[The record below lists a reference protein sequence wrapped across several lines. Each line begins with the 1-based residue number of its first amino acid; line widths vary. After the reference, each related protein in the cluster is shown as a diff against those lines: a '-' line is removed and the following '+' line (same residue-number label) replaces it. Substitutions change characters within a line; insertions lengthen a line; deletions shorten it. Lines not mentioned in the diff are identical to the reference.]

1 MELVLNQ
8 HKLQISGLNLSEE
21 EYFYPHEIVVAEKKT
36 HFQVGKHFNNMTST
50 LVLYTESIVVLYSF
64 HSSTKSVQIILQKV
78 MSSIEGAHVINHVL
92 VM

>member
-8 HKLQISGLNLSEE
+8 HKLQISCLNLSEE

-36 HFQVGKHFNNMTST
+36 HFQVGKHFNNITST

-64 HSSTKSVQIILQKV
+64 LDQICANYSSK
-78 MSSIEGAHVINHVL
+78 GHVL
-92 VM
+92 YRRCTRD